1 MAELSLDTIQQSIAA
16 CNKNILKIRK
26 YIRDNQASLTAHS
39 TNQLNKICKDILPAG
54 MQLKR
59 NYGHLALRS
68 VGGKANKETVKEKPV
83 KAEPEGEY
91 EYEYE
96 EVEVDEP
103 SRRSHGRSECPTRRP
118 AGRSEYENDQMHAYN
133 GQPQYEN
140 DYREDYHNYNA
151 LSNADLARQCFM
163 PAAMARYR
171 NRQWCWLR
179 ALVSCAKWV
188 IFNLL
193 NEVRFNASR
202 LSSYQ

>member
-1 MAELSLDTIQQSIAA
+1 MAELSLDTIRESIAA

-68 VGGKANKETVKEKPV
+68 VGSKANKEKPV

-96 EVEVDEP
+96 EVEVEAASP
-103 SRRSHGRSECPTRRP
+103 RCYSGATREGS
-118 AGRSEYENDQMHAYN
+118 A
-133 GQPQYEN
+133 
-140 DYREDYHNYNA
+140 
-151 LSNADLARQCFM
+151 C
-163 PAAMARYR
+163 
-171 NRQWCWLR
+171 LR
-179 ALVSCAKWV
+179 DTSKETPLVLFLV
-188 IFNLL
+188 DHL
-193 NEVRFNASR
+193 ERVG
-202 LSSYQ
+202 

>member
-68 VGGKANKETVKEKPV
+68 VGGGAKKAKPV
-83 KAEPEGEY
+83 EKEPVETEY

-96 EVEVDEP
+96 EVEMEEP
-103 SRRSHGRSECPTRRP
+103 PRHSGGRSRGHSDRP
-118 AGRSEYENDQMHAYN
+118 ARRSEYEDDSMHPYN
-133 GQPQYEN
+133 GQPQYEV
-140 DYREDYHNYNA
+140 DYNYNA
-151 LSNADLARQCFM
+151 MSNADLARQCFM

-171 NRQWCWLR
+171 NRQWC
-179 ALVSCAKWV
+179 
-188 IFNLL
+188 
-193 NEVRFNASR
+193 
-202 LSSYQ
+202 

>member
-68 VGGKANKETVKEKPV
+68 VGGGAKKAKPV
-83 KAEPEGEY
+83 EKEPVETEY

-96 EVEVDEP
+96 EVEVEEP
-103 SRRSHGRSECPTRRP
+103 PRHSGGRSRGHSDRP
-118 AGRSEYENDQMHAYN
+118 MRRSEYEDDSMHPYN
-133 GQPQYEN
+133 GQPQYEVE
-140 DYREDYHNYNA
+140 YNYNA
-151 LSNADLARQCFM
+151 MSNADLARQCFM

-171 NRQWCWLR
+171 NRQWC
-179 ALVSCAKWV
+179 
-188 IFNLL
+188 
-193 NEVRFNASR
+193 
-202 LSSYQ
+202 